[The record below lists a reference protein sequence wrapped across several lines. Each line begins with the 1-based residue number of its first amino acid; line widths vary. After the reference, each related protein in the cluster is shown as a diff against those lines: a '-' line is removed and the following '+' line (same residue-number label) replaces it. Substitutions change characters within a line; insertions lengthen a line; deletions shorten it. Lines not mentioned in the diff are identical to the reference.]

1 MLIRLN
7 DKALQCTDSLTI
19 TAFLI
24 EQDRLKPGSALAVNQ
39 RIIPRDHWD
48 HVVLHDG
55 DSILLFQ
62 AIAGG

>member
-7 DKALQCTDSLTI
+7 DKALQCPDSLTI

-24 EQDRLKPGSALAVNQ
+24 EQDRLKPGCALAVNQ
-39 RIIPRDHWD
+39 NIIPRDRWD